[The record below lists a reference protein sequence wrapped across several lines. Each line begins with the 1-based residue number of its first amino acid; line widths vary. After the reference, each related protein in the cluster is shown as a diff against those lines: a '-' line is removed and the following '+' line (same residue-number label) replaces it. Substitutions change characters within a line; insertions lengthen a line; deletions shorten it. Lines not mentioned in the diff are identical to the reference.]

1 MAAQQSPLR
10 TCLLMLAAILA
21 AATLA
26 GCGQTGPLTLPGA
39 AGQSTGGDEGAEPEE
54 DREENER

>member
-1 MAAQQSPLR
+1 MTARRGMLR
-10 TCLLMLAAILA
+10 TWLLMLAGLLA

-39 AGQSTGGDEGAEPEE
+39 AGQSTAGADGDEEE
-54 DREENER
+54 DSEENEQR